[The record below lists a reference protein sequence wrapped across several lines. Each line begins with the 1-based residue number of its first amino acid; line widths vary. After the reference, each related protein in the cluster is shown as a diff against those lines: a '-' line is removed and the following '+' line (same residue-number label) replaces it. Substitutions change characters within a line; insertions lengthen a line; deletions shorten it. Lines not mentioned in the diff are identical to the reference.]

1 MTFPADPGGPGED
14 LAPPTLYEPEP
25 APGGLPAPDPRGDP
39 DTLPPTLAA
48 RFVAR
53 ERLPRRGEQTVHRA
67 GEEGR
72 SAELRAAVFR
82 VLDHRAA
89 GPDTE
94 RVLKWFHPDAAPDD
108 EVTALL
114 SEPLHDGLSYVLERG
129 TANGAPFHVLPSHGS
144 TDFATFLRDR
154 GKLSSEEIRGL
165 VGRLHGALTA
175 LHAAGVVHRDVKPS
189 NLVLGDYARPTED
202 LVLIDFGISLVA
214 RSPRE
219 ASGAWAATPRYASPQ
234 ALLRK
239 PIVRAADDWWSLGVL
254 VAEAARG
261 RHPVERHHEPASVM
275 DAVQAGALD
284 LGGITDERVR
294 LLCKGLLAHHPED
307 RWGSAQVAE
316 WLAGRSPRV
325 VSRPGP
331 APRTADGTADGTA
344 DRPAAGAG
352 PAPDV
357 PRFEH
362 AGRTFTDPAR
372 LGEEF
377 DADWPAMVRR
387 LARGRERERLGR
399 WLGEF
404 RPERDPV
411 RAEALDDLLREGLRR
426 RPDAGTLIDLIGW
439 MAPQQEPGYRGIP
452 LGVGDLP
459 AFAGRAAAGDRQCV
473 DVMGELHRHRLLGRL
488 AARRGGEELAHVDQR
503 WQDHHD
509 QWDAAVARLSEIP
522 EVGDDRDGLRA
533 ATGTGP
539 ALTAELLHL
548 AAAPAPATR
557 RLRADLERAVR
568 GLPAHVSWF
577 VRLAEDAREP
587 VPLLLALRLHPL
599 ALEQARAIRR
609 EREHNRQLAATDAA
623 SRHFRLVQRRLEL
636 PVMLGRAAGGAL
648 LLFFPHAF
656 VVGLADVT
664 GRAPQPTVLTAWLLS
679 VPSLAALLAV
689 ECWTAWYIGPRYHP
703 DHSVM
708 GLLTRRSLPVTR
720 RITRRGWRGRL
731 WAGLALAAVAGTVL
745 GTFLLAVWIW
755 PAATVLALLVS
766 SVLRVRAWNARLAAA
781 RGAGRPLTGAAG
793 AGGGTGG
800 AGGTDGAGGGGT
812 VPGARRPLRSP
823 GPGAPSGAGMPS
835 EPGPPPGPGSLSGP
849 GTPSDPRTG
858 PRTGS
863 PAGARTGPPAG
874 TPSGSA
880 SGSASGSGSPSG
892 GVA

>member
-14 LAPPTLYEPEP
+14 LVPPTLFEPETP
-25 APGGLPAPDPRGDP
+25 SGGLPAPDPRGDP
-39 DTLPPTLAA
+39 DTLPPTLAT
-48 RFVAR
+48 RFLAR

-82 VLDHRAA
+82 VLDQRAA

-108 EVTALL
+108 EVTGLL

-129 TANGAPFHVLPSHGS
+129 RANGAPFHVLPSHGS
-144 TDFATFLRDR
+144 TDFATFLRDH
-154 GKLSSEEIRGL
+154 GKLSSQEIQGL
-165 VGRLHGALTA
+165 VARLHGALTA
-175 LHAAGVVHRDVKPS
+175 LHAAGVVHRDLKPS
-189 NLVLGDYARPTED
+189 NLVLGDYARPAEG

-219 ASGAWAATPRYASPQ
+219 ASGTWAATPRYASPQ

-284 LGGITDERVR
+284 LDGITDGHVR
-294 LLCKGLLAHHPED
+294 LLCQGLLAHHPDD
-307 RWGSAQVAE
+307 RWGSEQVAE
-316 WLAGRSPRV
+316 WLAGRSPRAV
-325 VSRPGP
+325 PRLGPVPRTGDRTADHAAAPGP
-331 APRTADGTADGTA
+331 APEA
-344 DRPAAGAG
+344 
-352 PAPDV
+352 

-362 AGRTFTDPAR
+362 AGRVFTDPAR

-387 LARGRERERLGR
+387 LARGRERERLGL
-399 WLGEF
+399 WLTEF

-411 RAEALDDLLREGLRR
+411 RAEALDALLREGLRR

-452 LGVGDLP
+452 LGLGDLP
-459 AFAGRAAAGDRQCV
+459 AFASRAAAGDRQCV
-473 DVMGELHRHRLLGRL
+473 DVMAELHRHRLLDRL
-488 AARRGGEELAHVDQR
+488 AARRGGEELAHVDRR
-503 WQDHHD
+503 WQDHHA
-509 QWDAAVARLSEIP
+509 QWDAAVARLAGIP
-522 EVGDDRDGLRA
+522 EVTDDRDGLRA
-533 ATGTGP
+533 ATGTGA

-548 AAAPAPATR
+548 AATPAQATR
-557 RLRADLERAVR
+557 RLRADLERALR
-568 GLPAHVSWF
+568 AMPAHVSWF
-577 VRLAEDAREP
+577 ARLAEDAREP

-599 ALEQARAIRR
+599 ALAQAREIRR
-609 EREHNRQLAATDAA
+609 ERERNRQLAATDAH

-664 GRAPQPTVLTAWLLS
+664 GRAPQTTVLTAWLLS

-689 ECWTAWYIGPRYHP
+689 ECWTAWYIGARYHP
-703 DHSVM
+703 DYSVM
-708 GLLTRRSLPVTR
+708 GQLTRRSLPVTG

-731 WAGLALAAVAGTVL
+731 WAGLALVAVAGTVV

-766 SVLRVRAWNARLAAA
+766 SVLRVRAWNARLAAV
-781 RGAGRPLTGAAG
+781 RGGGRPLTGAGSAN
-793 AGGGTGG
+793 GGG
-800 AGGTDGAGGGGT
+800 DGNGRGGGGAT
-812 VPGARRPLRSP
+812 VPGARQPLGSARL
-823 GPGAPSGAGMPS
+823 GTPSGAGTPAD
-835 EPGPPPGPGSLSGP
+835 PGSA
-849 GTPSDPRTG
+849 SDPH
-858 PRTGS
+858 PRAGS
-863 PAGARTGPPAG
+863 PAGS
-874 TPSGSA
+874 PSGSP
-880 SGSASGSGSPSG
+880 SGSPAGSPAGSPSG